1 MRASN
6 ILKGLEESLREIQK
20 ERLIQWRKESATK
33 RIDKPTKIHRARALG
48 YKAKQGFV
56 IVRVRVRK
64 GKRKRPKFKG
74 GRVPKK
80 MGRFF
85 PPGKSNQLI
94 AEERAARKFTNLEV
108 LNSYQVGEDGQY
120 EWFEVILVDPKNP
133 SVAKDRER
141 NWICEPQHKGRVFRG
156 LTSAGKRMRGLRKK

>member
-6 ILKGLEESLREIQK
+6 ILKGLEEPLKGIQK
-20 ERLIQWRKESATK
+20 ERLIQWRKECVVK
-33 RIDKPTKIHRARALG
+33 RIDKPTKIRRARALG
-48 YKAKQGFV
+48 YKAKQGFIV
-56 IVRVRVRK
+56 VRVRIRK

-85 PPGKSNQLI
+85 PAGKSNQLI
-94 AEERAARKFTNLEV
+94 AEERAARKFPNLEV

-120 EWFEVILVDPKNP
+120 EWFEVILLDPKNP
-133 SVAKDRER
+133 NIAKDKER

-156 LTSAGKRMRGLRKK
+156 LTSAGKKIRGLRK